1 MKVKKSK
8 KNFLSRNTIVAANWL
23 NPQKTL
29 REHGI
34 LESEI
39 LLVKRKYFYSD
50 VKITKE

>member
-1 MKVKKSK
+1 MKVNTSKKS
-8 KNFLSRNTIVAANWL
+8 LSRNIIVAANWL

>member
-8 KNFLSRNTIVAANWL
+8 KSLISRNIIVAANWL